1 MIVNPNVDVHTKT
14 WNRWKTLRK
23 SQKNNTLLKIKR
35 VLKLKYKLSGGPVF
49 TFSLPVGQFALSPP
63 TPVSYATGKMIYSFC
78 SSAVWL
84 WGPQERFFD
93 CTPAVVPLTGRNS
106 HVVSIPIDP
115 ERRGSHVSITIDSQG
130 IPTVNYRSTRIADR
144 DEPPKYEDVSK
155 VSFPVYQGKD
165 VEEEMSADQELP
177 SYSEVSTR
185 CAAFS
190 WGGGRSWCCNGRSRL
205 KFFTVSLL
213 EREYF
218 VLKCREIKA
227 ENDTEGEV

>member
-1 MIVNPNVDVHTKT
+1 M
-14 WNRWKTLRK
+14 
-23 SQKNNTLLKIKR
+23 
-35 VLKLKYKLSGGPVF
+35 
-49 TFSLPVGQFALSPP
+49 
-63 TPVSYATGKMIYSFC
+63 
-78 SSAVWL
+78 
-84 WGPQERFFD
+84 
-93 CTPAVVPLTGRNS
+93 
-106 HVVSIPIDP
+106 VSIPIDP

-190 WGGGRSWCCNGRSRL
+190 
-205 KFFTVSLL
+205 
-213 EREYF
+213 
-218 VLKCREIKA
+218 
-227 ENDTEGEV
+227 